1 MLLFWAKLKWMDV
14 QCMAKRGK
22 KTWLVCAA
30 CLENLIGPA
39 RPKICLENQVMVPTL
54 NECISQTMDP
64 NEMIPKGCERGH
76 GKVQLL
82 WRKYFQI
89 MPWSARKLA
98 KKSWQ
103 ILKIL
108 DLEIF
113 LSVLKKCLTLTKHN
127 FLNSNPNGENFISL
141 ESLEQEEQL
150 SCWRNFQMELLSWCK
165 MGLKWVQR
173 SWKLALNGKSTISKL
188 SNFSNSWLNDESMIQ
203 PWSNFT
209 CRIP

>member
-1 MLLFWAKLKWMDV
+1 MPKWLG
-14 QCMAKRGK
+14 QFGLTC
-22 KTWLVCAA
+22 
-30 CLENLIGPA
+30 CLEI
-39 RPKICLENQVMVPTL
+39 QVMMPTL
-54 NECISQTMDP
+54 DECISQTMDP
-64 NEMIPKGCERGH
+64 NEMIPKGGERGH

-82 WRKYFQI
+82 WRKYFQM

-103 ILKIL
+103 TWRFL

-113 LSVLKKCLTLTKHN
+113 LSILKISLTLTKHN
-127 FLNSNPNGENFISL
+127 FLNFDPNGANFISL